1 MSDMIFK
8 GATRP
13 PMILGVPMIPFTL
26 VSGTT
31 MILTMWTFSKVSPLL
46 GGFILLIGFIVILW
60 MRQISKDDDQKVTQA
75 LMRLR
80 GIRYRANSAY
90 WNGHSVSPIDYK
102 RR

>member
-1 MSDMIFK
+1 MIFK

-13 PMILGVPMIPFTL
+13 PMIMGVPMIPFIL
-26 VSGTT
+26 VAGCT

-46 GGFILLIGFIVILW
+46 GGSILLIGFIVILW

-80 GIRYRANSAY
+80 GIRYRANAAY